1 MLWNLL
7 SNSTDSSTNTTG
19 GCGDPKTT
27 VVFLIMI
34 VVIVLFMFWNKQS
47 QKKREQEAQAM
58 LNAIKPGNKVKT
70 IGGVC
75 GIVVEVCPE
84 DNTFV
89 METGSEASGKSF
101 MKFDMQAIYQTDA
114 VVEKD
119 APKAEAVAE
128 AVEEAPAE
136 ETVAEETAEVQE

>member
-1 MLWNLL
+1 MIFNILSGLSSGDDNGNGWTSWVMLGIMAVAIIALL
-7 SNSTDSSTNTTG
+7 
-19 GCGDPKTT
+19 
-27 VVFLIMI
+27 VF
-34 VVIVLFMFWNKQS
+34 NRSS

-119 APKAEAVAE
+119 APKAEAVVE

-136 ETVAEETAEVQE
+136 ETVAEETTEVQE